1 MATSRV
7 APTIDCKG
15 NQSRARRAALRSC
28 HAVLASRGRETYTD
42 GKELPMQAEADAPAR
57 ATPLARILVIDDER
71 RIVRFV
77 SRGLQAE
84 GYVVDSA
91 DNGADGLRAAL
102 DGRYDL
108 VVLDLLMPGL
118 DGAAVLTRLLAAQPG
133 QAVIVLSCLA
143 SPAIKVR
150 CLEAGAQD
158 YLAKPFSLDEL
169 LARVRVRL
177 RASAERQA
185 THLVVGR
192 LRLDLIRREADSG
205 SGRVPLS
212 EREFLLLRELMR
224 RPGRIVSKQRLLSAV
239 WHYHFD
245 PGSNV
250 VDVYIRR
257 LRAKLGAEVIE
268 TMRGEGYRI
277 AVP

>member
-1 MATSRV
+1 
-7 APTIDCKG
+7 
-15 NQSRARRAALRSC
+15 
-28 HAVLASRGRETYTD
+28 
-42 GKELPMQAEADAPAR
+42 MQAEADALAR

-84 GYVVDSA
+84 GYLVDSA
-91 DNGADGLRAAL
+91 ENGADGLRAAL

-118 DGAAVLTRLLAAQPG
+118 DGAAVLSRLLAAQPG

-143 SPAIKVR
+143 TTAIKVR
-150 CLEAGAQD
+150 CLEAGAED

-169 LARVRVRL
+169 LARVRARL
-177 RASAERQA
+177 RAAAGRAA
-185 THLVVGR
+185 TRLVAGP

-205 SGRVPLS
+205 SGPVPLA
-212 EREFLLLRELMR
+212 EREFLLLRELMVHT
-224 RPGRIVSKQRLLSAV
+224 GTTVSKQRLLSAV
-239 WHYHFD
+239 WEYHFD

-250 VDVYIRR
+250 VDVYVRR
-257 LRAKLGAEVIE
+257 LRAKLGADTIR

-277 AVP
+277 ATP